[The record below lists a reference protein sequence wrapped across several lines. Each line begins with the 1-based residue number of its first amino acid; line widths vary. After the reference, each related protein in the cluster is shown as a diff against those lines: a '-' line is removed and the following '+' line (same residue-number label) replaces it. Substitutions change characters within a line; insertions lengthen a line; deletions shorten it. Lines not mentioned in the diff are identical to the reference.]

1 MTGKPPIGIHRP
13 ILFRPGVLFP
23 VDEDEIFLEDE
34 GDGVVGVG
42 AEVVEGVFL
51 ADFQACHDGGH
62 FGHAA
67 HAIGTDAVLLVFIH
81 LVMDDIPIDGCFA
94 DDFAAGFDDA
104 VQHRVRAGDAQVSV
118 FVFQGEQGFVRIAR
132 SGARP
137 GPRRAPRM
145 GKVLAALHIGLGTSR
160 PHRQNKQNKQNKQK
174 LFHRYFVFHG
184 KFNELVGQT
193 KIKIPG
199 RGRE

>member
-1 MTGKPPIGIHRP
+1 MTEIDQGCRSLSVPIDIP
-13 ILFRPGVLFP
+13 NLFRPGILFP
-23 VDEDEIFLEDE
+23 IDEDEVFLEDE

-104 VQHRVRAGDAQVSV
+104 VQHRVRAGDAKVAV
-118 FVFQGEQGFVRIAR
+118 FVFQGEKGYVRIVQR
-132 SGARP
+132 GAGP
-137 GPRRAPRM
+137 GRRGAPRM
-145 GKVLAALHIGLGTSR
+145 GKVLAALHMGLGTSR
-160 PHRQNKQNKQNKQK
+160 PYRQNKQNQQK
-174 LFHRYFVFHG
+174 LFHRYFVFIG
-184 KFNELVGQT
+184 KSNEW
-193 KIKIPG
+193 
-199 RGRE
+199 EN